1 MLVVVLV
8 LVVVVEVVVEVVE
21 SIVGVVESGDGW
33 EEPKPLSLRESLYF
47 RLLEFDINC
56 D

>member
-1 MLVVVLV
+1 MVFDVLIVVLV
-8 LVVVVEVVVEVVE
+8 LVVVVEVVE

-33 EEPKPLSLRESLYF
+33 EEPEPLSLRESLYF

-56 D
+56 G